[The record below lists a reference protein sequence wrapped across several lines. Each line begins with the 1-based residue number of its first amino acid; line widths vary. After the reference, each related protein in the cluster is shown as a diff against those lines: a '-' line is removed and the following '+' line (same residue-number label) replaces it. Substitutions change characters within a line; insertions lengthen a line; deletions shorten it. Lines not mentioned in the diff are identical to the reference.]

1 MTHPRASF
9 PSGDGPWESIRA
21 VARNRLTRESA
32 SSFGLQWI
40 AGAKAQETTASV
52 WIDRQRPLAQSGVV
66 YALEG

>member
-9 PSGDGPWESIRA
+9 PSGGELWESIRA
-21 VARNRLTRESA
+21 VARNRLTRESV

-40 AGAKAQETTASV
+40 AGAKAQEITAPV
-52 WIDRQRPLAQSGVV
+52 GIDRLRPFAQSGVV